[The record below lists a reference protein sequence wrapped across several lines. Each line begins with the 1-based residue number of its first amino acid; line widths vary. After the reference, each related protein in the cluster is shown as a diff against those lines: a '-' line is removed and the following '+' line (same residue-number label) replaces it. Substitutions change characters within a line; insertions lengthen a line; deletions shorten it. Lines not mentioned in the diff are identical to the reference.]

1 MANQVHARLSGDDYQ
16 HLWSWFFVLELLM
29 PRKHV
34 RAVYVEDSSAG
45 SFDDVTVRNK
55 EDVLEPDRFYQIK
68 YHVDQRDEYSTE
80 KLVAFKNGTSSIL
93 RKFWN
98 SWKDL
103 RQQTHPRRIELYLLS
118 NWVWSPSDKIK
129 NCISGK
135 DNSIH
140 NKFREESDRSEIG
153 KLRKIWKDHLEAC
166 DGDFKEF
173 IKCLR
178 FNLGFDSE
186 QELEERVSER
196 MGNLGLKS
204 DNAALLIVVGI
215 VRNWIKSGIQKIT
228 LSNLDLALTA
238 NELFQPADELKSVT
252 VHLNTIKHQKF
263 EIEPDYM
270 LDWQGYFESAAN
282 LRGHQLKNPANWN
295 SVLLPELQDLES
307 KVSSNLGRRLIRAR
321 GMARLSAWFAFGHIF
336 SEVARYV
343 IEIDQYGELWRTDA
357 MPSTDFPI
365 VVSGDSG
372 SPNGETLD
380 GKGNTVAVGI
390 SITGSLDDDVQ
401 AYLEEKNYEVA
412 ALLLLRPEHELG
424 RRCIRNAGDV
434 VALVDGVKNKTRA
447 FVAKRKASRLLVFY
461 FGPLSGACF
470 IGHGLNAVCKE
481 IQIMEDQ
488 QPSYAPSF
496 LLR

>member
-1 MANQVHARLSGDDYQ
+1 
-16 HLWSWFFVLELLM
+16 M

-34 RAVYVEDSSAG
+34 RTVCVEDSSAG
-45 SFDDVTVRNK
+45 SFDDVTVRNNA
-55 EDVLEPDRFYQIK
+55 DALEPDRFYQIK

-80 KLVAFKNGTSSIL
+80 KLVAFKEGANSIL

-98 SWKDL
+98 SWKVL

-118 NWVWSPSDKIK
+118 NWVWNPSDKIK
-129 NCISGK
+129 NCISGT

-140 NKFREESDRSEIG
+140 IKFLEESDRSEVG
-153 KLRKIWKDHLEAC
+153 KLRTIWKSHLEAC
-166 DGDFKEF
+166 DAEF
-173 IKCLR
+173 REFVKCLR
-178 FNLGFDSE
+178 FNLGFDS
-186 QELEERVSER
+186 QQDLEKRVSER

-204 DNAALLIVVGI
+204 DKMALMIGVGI
-215 VRNWIKSGIQKIT
+215 IGNWIKLGVQKIT
-228 LSNLDLALTA
+228 LSKLNVALTE

-252 VHLNTIKHQKF
+252 IHLNTIKNQKF

-270 LDWQGYFESAAN
+270 LDWQNYFKSTAN
-282 LRGHQLKNPANWN
+282 IRGHQLENPANWN
-295 SVLLPELQDLES
+295 AVLLPELQDLES
-307 KVSSNLGRRLIRAR
+307 KISSDLGHRLIRAR

-343 IEIDQYGELWRTDA
+343 IEIDQNGELWRTDA
-357 MPSTDFPI
+357 LPSTDFSI

-372 SPNGETLD
+372 SPYGETLD

-401 AYLEEKNYEVA
+401 AYLELRNDEVA
-412 ALLLLRPEHELG
+412 ALLLLKPEHELG

-434 VALVDGVKNKTRA
+434 VALVDGVKNNTRK
-447 FVAKRKASRLLVFY
+447 FVTKWKARRLLVFY
-461 FGPLSGACF
+461 FGPMSGACF
-470 IGHGLNAVCKE
+470 IGHSLNAICNE

>member
-1 MANQVHARLSGDDYQ
+1 
-16 HLWSWFFVLELLM
+16 M

-34 RAVYVEDSSAG
+34 RTVCVEDSSAG
-45 SFDDVTVRNK
+45 SFDDVTVRNNA
-55 EDVLEPDRFYQIK
+55 DALEPDRFYQIK

-80 KLVAFKNGTSSIL
+80 KLVAFKEGANSIL

-98 SWKDL
+98 SWKVL

-118 NWVWSPSDKIK
+118 NWVWNPSDKIK
-129 NCISGK
+129 NCISGT

-140 NKFREESDRSEIG
+140 IKFLEESDRSEVG
-153 KLRKIWKDHLEAC
+153 KLQTIWKSHLEAC
-166 DGDFKEF
+166 DAEF
-173 IKCLR
+173 REFVKCLR
-178 FNLGFDSE
+178 FNLGFDS
-186 QELEERVSER
+186 QQDLEKRVSER

-204 DNAALLIVVGI
+204 DKMALMIGVGI
-215 VRNWIKSGIQKIT
+215 IGNWIKLGVQKIT
-228 LSNLDLALTA
+228 LSKLNVALTE

-252 VHLNTIKHQKF
+252 IHLNTIKNQKF

-270 LDWQGYFESAAN
+270 LDWQNYFKSTAN
-282 LRGHQLKNPANWN
+282 IRGHQLENPANWN
-295 SVLLPELQDLES
+295 AVLLPELQDLES
-307 KVSSNLGRRLIRAR
+307 KISSDLGHRLIRAR

-343 IEIDQYGELWRTDA
+343 IEIDQNGELWRTDA
-357 MPSTDFPI
+357 LPSTDFSI

-372 SPNGETLD
+372 SPYGETLD

-401 AYLEEKNYEVA
+401 AYLERRNDEVA
-412 ALLLLRPEHELG
+412 ALLLLKPEHELG

-434 VALVDGVKNKTRA
+434 VALVDGVKNNTRK
-447 FVAKRKASRLLVFY
+447 FVTKWKARRLLVFY
-461 FGPLSGACF
+461 FGPMSGACF
-470 IGHGLNAVCKE
+470 IGHSLNAICNE